1 IYALKHPSPYA
12 LKCHINA
19 ADASVSQC
27 AIRELS
33 CLKALQGHPNIIEI
47 EKCFMYENEIATL
60 MPYCPLTLH
69 RVLFRYP
76 RVPLPLAFVSR
87 FSCEVANAL
96 AYMHARNIIHR
107 DLVPSNVL
115 LTDTAPELFYDGDT
129 MNYTCAI
136 DMWSLGVMIVDATE
150 NTMVFL
156 RGKRPSSESTY
167 TIIMRTFQTKNDV
180 QPCYNKTMPNVMAC
194 EHTTRIVFK
203 LLRLQPSE
211 RWTARELLADNEWK
225 SLPCDEL
232 DGLMYFISAIN
243 CHNKTPLYTIVPC
256 FVIFRIGILLER
268 YTFMLVYFIVCLML
282 VYFIVRLTIRIGVDV
297 HVKGSFVVR
306 LK

>member
-1 IYALKHPSPYA
+1 MDDYDVVQQIGRGSYGRVFLVKCTTTQRRYA

-115 LTDTAPELFYDGDT
+115 LTDTLNVKLSDMGLSRYAVAPMSTTVVTEPYRAPELFYDGDT

-167 TIIMRTFQTKNDV
+167 TIIMCTFQTKNDV

-225 SLPCDEL
+225 SLSSVSL
-232 DGLMYFISAIN
+232 DDIN
-243 CHNKTPLYTIVPC
+243 
-256 FVIFRIGILLER
+256 
-268 YTFMLVYFIVCLML
+268 
-282 VYFIVRLTIRIGVDV
+282 TIRD
-297 HVKGSFVVR
+297 HVMN
-306 LK
+306 